1 MTDKQKYLESQIAAT
16 RFILETSAQVN
27 TEHAVKIH
35 DREFVVLPNVLSPKY
50 FSSTEFLCREIP
62 FHMNDTFLEIGTGI
76 GAISIFAALRGA
88 STVVS
93 VDINPDAV
101 KNTILNA
108 EKHGV
113 SAAVDCRIS
122 DIFSAV
128 SPDENFKTIVWNI
141 PFVFVEENYAYRSML
156 ERAVFDPGYGM
167 TKRFI
172 SESPKYLIPGGR
184 ILIGFGDFGDND
196 KLFEF
201 AAASNYVVTELARA
215 KSHEGSEV
223 EFILYELTED

>member
-1 MTDKQKYLESQIAAT
+1 
-16 RFILETSAQVN
+16 
-27 TEHAVKIH
+27 
-35 DREFVVLPNVLSPKY
+35 
-50 FSSTEFLCREIP
+50 
-62 FHMNDTFLEIGTGI
+62 
-76 GAISIFAALRGA
+76 
-88 STVVS
+88 VS

-113 SAAVDCRIS
+113 ADAVDCRIS

-128 SPDENFKTIVWNI
+128 SPGENFKTILWNI
-141 PFVFVEENYAYRSML
+141 PFVFVEESYAYRSML
-156 ERAVFDPGYGM
+156 ERAVFDPGYRM

-172 SESPKYLIPGGR
+172 SESPKYLLPGGR
-184 ILIGFGDFGDND
+184 ILIGFGDSGDND

-215 KSHEGSEV
+215 KALEGSEM
-223 EFILYELTED
+223 EFILYELTGD